1 MTPNPMLA
9 DGLFFGINV
18 FSKSPR
24 QNQEPLRTIV
34 NALLP
39 AKIYELQK
47 RKAISIFRTTKGF
60 QLTLGL
66 GVVAVF
72 RVTSARICC

>member
-1 MTPNPMLA
+1 MLA

-18 FSKSPR
+18 FSKSPL
-24 QNQEPLRTIV
+24 QIQEPLRPIA
-34 NALLP
+34 NGLLP
-39 AKIYELQK
+39 AKIYELQN

-60 QLTLGL
+60 QLTSGL
-66 GVVAVF
+66 GDVAIF